1 MKRLVALLA
10 LLLLTGCATASS
22 VSKGPYKVGNV
33 YQIEV
38 GQQWAALPSTLTSER
53 SGKFLT
59 IDGPDLNLLQL
70 VAALKDKQPLI
81 KERSKDNPVPKYRSD
96 MSQTEIV
103 EFVTDTLATE
113 GYQNIATQAL
123 RPSAFGTL
131 SGVRFDLSA
140 QTPDGLNIRG
150 TALFAQRD
158 EKLNLIVYLAPEEYY
173 YGLHAAEIERIFGSV
188 ALL

>member
-1 MKRLVALLA
+1 MMRLVALLA
-10 LLLLTGCATASS
+10 LLLLTGCATAGS
-22 VSKGPYKVGNV
+22 VSQGPYKVGNV
-33 YQIEV
+33 YQIVV
-38 GQQWAALPSTLTSER
+38 GQQWASLPQALTSQR
-53 SGKFLT
+53 TGKFLT

-70 VAALKDKQPLI
+70 VAALKNNQSLI
-81 KERSKDNPVPKYRSD
+81 KERSKDNPVPKYRTD

-103 EFVTDTLATE
+103 EFVTDTLATL
-113 GYQNIATQAL
+113 GYQNLSTQAL

-131 SGVRFDLSA
+131 AGVRFDLSA
-140 QTPDGLNIRG
+140 QTPDGLNIKG

-173 YGLHAAEIERIFGSV
+173 FGLHAAEIERILGSV